1 MAKNDDAFNAVAE
14 SLNYTFRAKSGPT
27 WVANYG
33 FFTDEPGFDP
43 RFDYG
48 AQLGGWY
55 YGVKAYGGHG
65 MDLGEPEAKRGPAVN
80 AYSDFAG
87 VLGTGVYVPGV
98 AGTSITRPGVY
109 GQTDEE
115 DREFPIPRPPNNNL
129 SAAVV
134 GASSSQV
141 GVRGW
146 SGFIGIWGEGVYS
159 VGVRGESREGIGV
172 DAFAVA
178 SGAPA
183 MRGWSEKGPGV
194 IGSSGASGPSYGVLG
209 VNAMNPG
216 VMGTSDQH
224 VGVLG
229 TSNALPGLW
238 GYSTNQNGIIGQTG
252 NPNAYAGYFLGNV
265 LVTGTTYVMGGKSAA
280 VPFPDGTRRALYC
293 MESPEL
299 WFEDFGTAKLRNGR
313 AMVKL
318 DANFAIVIKR
328 GDYRVLVTPEGDCR
342 GLYVRRKRAA
352 NFEVRELAGGKS
364 NVAFSYR
371 IVGRRKDV
379 RHQTRF
385 AKVNTRLSLPA
396 AATRPPPKGAPTSAA
411 RMRTLLARVD
421 KKVRELRSPPLP
433 KQPPRP
439 RRRKAD
445 ARRRGPRAA

>member
-80 AYSDFAG
+80 AYSNFAG

-109 GQTDEE
+109 GQSGEE
-115 DREFPIPRPPNNNL
+115 NTEYPIPLPTNYNL
-129 SAAVV
+129 TAGVV
-134 GASSSQV
+134 GASSSRV

-146 SGFIGIWGEGVYS
+146 SGFIGIWGDGVELE
-159 VGVRGESREGIGV
+159 GVRGESRQGVGV
-172 DAFAVA
+172 DGTAGA

-183 MRGWSEKGPGV
+183 MRGWSQKGTGV
-194 IGSSGASGPSYGVLG
+194 IGYSGGPGPLGVLG
-209 VNAMNPG
+209 VNTTPG
-216 VMGTSDQH
+216 VIGTSDQH

-252 NPNAYAGYFLGNV
+252 NPNAYAGYFLGNI
-265 LVTGTTYVMGGKSAA
+265 LVTGTIYMMGGKSAA

-318 DANFAIVIKR
+318 DTNFAIVIKR

-421 KKVRELRSPPLP
+421 KKVRELRSPALP

>member
-1 MAKNDDAFNAVAE
+1 M
-14 SLNYTFRAKSGPT
+14 
-27 WVANYG
+27 
-33 FFTDEPGFDP
+33 
-43 RFDYG
+43 
-48 AQLGGWY
+48 
-55 YGVKAYGGHG
+55 
-65 MDLGEPEAKRGPAVN
+65 
-80 AYSDFAG
+80 
-87 VLGTGVYVPGV
+87 
-98 AGTSITRPGVY
+98 
-109 GQTDEE
+109 
-115 DREFPIPRPPNNNL
+115 
-129 SAAVV
+129 
-134 GASSSQV
+134 
-141 GVRGW
+141 
-146 SGFIGIWGEGVYS
+146 
-159 VGVRGESREGIGV
+159 
-172 DAFAVA
+172 
-178 SGAPA
+178 
-183 MRGWSEKGPGV
+183 
-194 IGSSGASGPSYGVLG
+194 
-209 VNAMNPG
+209 
-216 VMGTSDQH
+216 
-224 VGVLG
+224 
-229 TSNALPGLW
+229 
-238 GYSTNQNGIIGQTG
+238 
-252 NPNAYAGYFLGNV
+252 
-265 LVTGTTYVMGGKSAA
+265 MGGKSAA

-328 GDYRVLVTPEGDCR
+328 GDYRVFVTPEGDCR

-411 RMRTLLARVD
+411 RMRTLLARID
-421 KKVRELRSPPLP
+421 KKVRELRSPALP